1 MFMGAV
7 MAVYDGRV
15 FVPESPIQLR
25 KNRRVILSFNEESLS
40 PATPFHL
47 TATQKAEQDRRDTEI
62 INRNADR
69 LNKEA
74 LDVLEYQV
82 DIF

>member
-1 MFMGAV
+1 MGAV

-15 FVPESPIQLR
+15 FVPESPIRLR
-25 KNRRVILSFNEESLS
+25 KNRRVVLSYREESLS
-40 PATPFHL
+40 PTTPFRL
-47 TATQKAEQDRRDTEI
+47 TAAQKAEQDRRDMEI
-62 INRNADR
+62 INRNAER

-82 DIF
+82 DLF

>member
-1 MFMGAV
+1 MGAV

-15 FVPESPIQLR
+15 FVPESPIKLR
-25 KNRRVILSFNEESLS
+25 KNTKVIVPFNEGSL
-40 PATPFHL
+40 TPTTQFHL
-47 TATQKAEQDRRDTEI
+47 TSAQKAEQDRRDMEI

-82 DIF
+82 DLF